1 MQKTIKLPKS
11 PKDLRIRHFKCFQEF
26 DNEEM
31 DLPAKV
37 RFVASFINRSVN
49 FVWSIDKDVFDQM
62 YSHIIK
68 LLATLDIP
76 NKPPQEITING
87 IEWVMIDPK
96 KCATA
101 WHQDWNLFD
110 IEKDPVNIACLFYHP
125 KGHYYGEIDGNDNLI
140 HPVRWKYKYIEN
152 DMELGTFISCARFF
166 LLNYLKSTEQSI
178 RIQIAQKKATSLMQK
193 LPSFLLKKQSTQ

>member
-1 MQKTIKLPKS
+1 MQKTIKLPKTS
-11 PKDLRIRHFKCFQEF
+11 KDLRIQHFKCFQEF
-26 DNEEM
+26 DEDGM
-31 DLPAKV
+31 DLSAKV

-49 FVWSIDKDVFDQM
+49 FVWSIDKDVFDDM

-68 LLATLDIP
+68 LLATLEIP
-76 NKPPQEITING
+76 NNPYKEIVIDG
-87 IEWVMIDPK
+87 IEYELIDPK

-125 KGHYYGEIDGNDNLI
+125 KGHFYGEIDDNDNLI
-140 HPVRWKYKYIEN
+140 HPVRWKYQHVKH

-166 LLNYLKSTEQSI
+166 LLNYLTSTKQLIS
-178 RIQIAQKKATSLMQK
+178 IQIAEKRAVNIIQR
-193 LPSFLLKKQSTQ
+193 LPSFLRKKQSMQ